1 MSRRLVSGAELI
13 RTKEEIAEPVSL
25 DISITAHSGIFR
37 NFLAVLQHQSYPLA
51 TGEMIPVVVRAT
63 VNSANQDA

>member
-1 MSRRLVSGAELI
+1 LI
-13 RTKEEIAEPVSL
+13 KTEEEIAELNERPL